1 MIRGL
6 LGLLIFVYTTG
17 EMLPFQERK
26 KFRKILYSKA
36 SILVLLVGLVLVSRG
51 AWSVHQKAEIART
64 ERNESVRMLAEL
76 QGRNTA
82 LEASLERLKSDK
94 GIEDEVRQ
102 KYAVAR
108 PGEEVVVVVD
118 ESGKKGKNS
127 DEVPQKSFWQRFT
140 SLFAGE

>member
-1 MIRGL
+1 
-6 LGLLIFVYTTG
+6 
-17 EMLPFQERK
+17 MLPFQERK

-36 SILVLLVGLVLVSRG
+36 SILVLLVAFILVSRG

-64 ERNESVRMLAEL
+64 ERDESVRMLAEL
-76 QGRNTA
+76 QERNTA

-118 ESGKKGKNS
+118 ESSKKGKNG
-127 DEVPQKSFWQRFT
+127 DEALQKSFWQRLVLFFT
-140 SLFAGE
+140 EE